1 MRDSKRRQGKRYLGW
16 FSEVELPKRQLAVL
30 WPEKDKP
37 MISVSSFFCGRKVAA
52 LLFGAALLLQGCGA
66 VPQGQTA
73 GVGEPTSRP
82 GESTAGTDVARPG
95 QDKLQAAAPTRATP
109 DASTGGSDQVRIYRG
124 SGKTVLPPRSNLAEG
139 DPKAGGAEISLNFDG
154 ADVREVVKTILTD
167 ILNEAYLFDPQ
178 VNGLVTLR
186 TTKPIPRS
194 ALVPTLETVLRMNGA
209 ALVKESGIFRIVP
222 AANAVRG
229 ALTPQLGA
237 SGQPVP
243 QGFSVRLVPLKFVGV
258 REMARILDPFVK
270 DAASMR
276 ADDLRNMLL
285 LFGTERELQ
294 HLVNTIEMFDVDW
307 MSGMSVG
314 IFTLRSADVKT
325 VNAEIE
331 KILGDKI
338 AGPLAGL
345 LRIIPIERLN
355 ALLVISPQPHYLE
368 QAKLWV
374 ERLDKGGD
382 SGGAR
387 IFVYQ
392 VQNGRA
398 EKLAALLTQAFTG
411 RAPAS
416 SQASPPTLAPGQTPA
431 TISSTPAQPGA
442 QAGKPATPLSS
453 APHAANEAGGLG
465 IAKNAT
471 VIADKD
477 NNALLITASPAEYA
491 LIESAIKR
499 LDIAP
504 RQVMIE
510 VVIAEVTLS
519 DGLDLGL
526 QGYFRDGDQFQG
538 SLLTGTSGTLGTIA
552 PGFSYIWK
560 PGGALGA
567 LAPGGVAGAF
577 GLTAS
582 DSRVK
587 VISRPNILA
596 TDHQKAQIQIG
607 QRVPTTSQSQTVS
620 GTTTGIINSVQY
632 LDTGILLSV
641 TPHINSGG
649 LVAIELNAEISK
661 AVKNSTSGIDS
672 PVITRTTAQSTITAQ
687 SGETMVMGGL
697 ISEDKTQE
705 SSGLPFIS
713 EIPVLGALFGKQA
726 RSTKRTEMVM
736 FITPRVISSDH
747 QLRDVMEELRGK
759 MSLLE
764 AIFPAPA
771 GPENSRAR
779 K

>member
-1 MRDSKRRQGKRYLGW
+1 MSMFWAQFAQRTKRKKRVRWLRGRP
-16 FSEVELPKRQLAVL
+16 VR
-30 WPEKDKP
+30 DKP
-37 MISVSSFFCGRKVAA
+37 MISAKTNSRCGLVAA
-52 LLFGAALLLQGCGA
+52 ALFGAFFLEACGTGRLAGPIEEGRSPKTEQEMSVKSPAISENVQKSGLNQAESSA
-66 VPQGQTA
+66 VG
-73 GVGEPTSRP
+73 SR
-82 GESTAGTDVARPG
+82 
-95 QDKLQAAAPTRATP
+95 
-109 DASTGGSDQVRIYRG
+109 SDHVRIYRG
-124 SGKTVLPPRSNLAEG
+124 SGTTVLPPKINLAEADGKASG
-139 DPKAGGAEISLNFDG
+139 DEISLNFDG

-178 VNGLVTLR
+178 VGGAVTLR
-186 TTKPIPRS
+186 TTKPIPRG
-194 ALVPTLETVLRMNGA
+194 ALIATLETVLRMNGA
-209 ALVKESGIFRIVP
+209 ALVKESGVFRVVP
-222 AANAVRG
+222 VAQAVRG

-237 SGQPVP
+237 SGQPIP
-243 QGFSVRLVPLKFVGV
+243 QGFSVRLVPLKYVGV

-276 ADDLRNMLL
+276 ADDLRNMLI

-294 HLVNTIEMFDVDW
+294 HLINTIEMFDVDW

-314 IFTLRSADVKT
+314 IFTLRSAEVKT
-325 VNAEIE
+325 VFSEIE
-331 KILGDKI
+331 KIMGDKN

-398 EKLAALLTQAFTG
+398 ERLAALLTQAFTG
-411 RAPAS
+411 RAPAATTPS
-416 SQASPPTLAPGQTPA
+416 APTLAPGQTPA
-431 TISSTPAQPGA
+431 TISSGAQPAGPAARPAAPAAPAQ
-442 QAGKPATPLSS
+442 S
-453 APHAANEAGGLG
+453 ASGEGLA
-465 IAKNAT
+465 IARN
-471 VIADKD
+471 VNIIADKD
-477 NNALLITASPAEYA
+477 NNALLIMASPAEYA
-491 LIESAIKR
+491 LIESAIKK

-504 RQVMIE
+504 RQVMID
-510 VVIAEVTLS
+510 VVIAEVTLT

-526 QGYFRDGDQFQG
+526 QGYFKHGDHFQG
-538 SLLTGTSGTLGTIA
+538 SLLTGSSGTLGTTA
-552 PGFSYIWK
+552 PGFSYVWK

-567 LAPGGVAGAF
+567 IAPGGVVGSF

-596 TDHQKAQIQIG
+596 TDNQKAQIQIG

-632 LDTGILLSV
+632 LDTGILLAV
-641 TPHINSGG
+641 TPHINAGG
-649 LVAIELNAEISK
+649 LVALELNAEVSK
-661 AVKNSTSGIDS
+661 ALKNTTSGIDS
-672 PVITRTTAQSTITAQ
+672 PIITRTTAQSMITAQ
-687 SGETMVMGGL
+687 SGETMILGGL
-697 ISEDKTQE
+697 ISEDKSQD

-713 EIPVLGALFGKQA
+713 EIPVLGALFGKQS
-726 RSTKRTEMVM
+726 RSSKRTEMVM
-736 FITPRVISSDH
+736 FITPRVVTTDQ
-747 QLRDVMEELRGK
+747 QLRVVMDELRGK
-759 MSLLE
+759 MSLLDG
-764 AIFPAPA
+764 IFPARGTPQA
-771 GPENSRAR
+771 P
-779 K
+779 

>member
-1 MRDSKRRQGKRYLGW
+1 MGNWARPPRMVRETSQRAALR
-16 FSEVELPKRQLAVL
+16 
-30 WPEKDKP
+30 PEKEERMMKLTKNL
-37 MISVSSFFCGRKVAA
+37 SGRHVAA
-52 LLFGAALLLQGCGA
+52 SLLGGLLLLQGCGTGSQVRLPGSDAESVASGSAQRPEASRAKPDSERPQA
-66 VPQGQTA
+66 VAPH
-73 GVGEPTSRP
+73 
-82 GESTAGTDVARPG
+82 
-95 QDKLQAAAPTRATP
+95 AAE
-109 DASTGGSDQVRIYRG
+109 ASMAGGSGDQVRIYRG
-124 SGKTVLPPRSNLAEG
+124 SGKTVLPARANLAEAEA
-139 DPKAGGAEISLNFDG
+139 KTAGEEVSLNFDG

-178 VNGLVTLR
+178 VNGVVTLR
-186 TTKPIPRS
+186 TTKPIARG
-194 ALVPTLETVLRMNGA
+194 ALIATLETVLRMNGA
-209 ALVKESGIFRIVP
+209 ALVKEAGIFRIVP
-222 AANAVRG
+222 VAQAVRG
-229 ALTPQLGA
+229 VLTPQLGT
-237 SGQPVP
+237 SGQPLP
-243 QGFSVRLVPLKFVGV
+243 QGFSVRLVPLKYVGV

-276 ADDLRNMLL
+276 ADDLRNMLV

-314 IFTLRSADVKT
+314 IFTLRSAEVKT
-325 VNAEIE
+325 VYGEIE
-331 KILGDKI
+331 KIMGDKNV
-338 AGPLAGL
+338 GPLAGL

-368 QAKLWV
+368 QAKIWV

-411 RAPAS
+411 RAPSTTTSA
-416 SQASPPTLAPGQTPA
+416 PTLAPGQTPA

-442 QAGKPATPLSS
+442 PASKPA
-453 APHAANEAGGLG
+453 APASPVPQAAAGPGGGLV
-465 IAKNAT
+465 IAKNVS

-477 NNALLITASPAEYA
+477 NNALLIMANPAEYA
-491 LIESAIKR
+491 LIESAVKK

-504 RQVMIE
+504 RQVMID

-526 QGYFRDGDQFQG
+526 QGYFRHGDHFQG

-552 PGFSYIWK
+552 PGFSYLWK

-577 GLTAS
+577 GMTAS

-641 TPHINSGG
+641 TPHINAGG
-649 LVAIELNAEISK
+649 LVALELNAEVSK

-713 EIPVLGALFGKQA
+713 EIPVLGAIFGKQS

-747 QLRDVMEELRGK
+747 QLRDVMDELRGK

-764 AIFPAPA
+764 GVFPAPQA
-771 GPENSRAR
+771 VSGAQAKP
-779 K
+779 

>member
-1 MRDSKRRQGKRYLGW
+1 
-16 FSEVELPKRQLAVL
+16 
-30 WPEKDKP
+30 
-37 MISVSSFFCGRKVAA
+37 MISFNMSLRGALAVAA
-52 LLFGAALLLQGCGA
+52 LLGVFFLQACSTGT
-66 VPQGQTA
+66 QGRLPGPIDDGRSATA
-73 GVGEPTSRP
+73 EHGVPTSP
-82 GESTAGTDVARPG
+82 AASAEKSPSAASG
-95 QDKLQAAAPTRATP
+95 QSAAAGGA
-109 DASTGGSDQVRIYRG
+109 GSDHVRIYRG
-124 SGKTVLPPRSNLAEG
+124 SGTTVLPPKANLAEADAKTAG
-139 DPKAGGAEISLNFDG
+139 DDVSLNFDG

-178 VNGLVTLR
+178 VNGVVTLR

-194 ALVPTLETVLRMNGA
+194 ALIATLETVLRMNGA
-209 ALVKESGIFRIVP
+209 ALVKESGIFRVVP
-222 AANAVRG
+222 VALAVRG
-229 ALTPQLGA
+229 VLTPQLGT
-237 SGQPVP
+237 SGQPIP
-243 QGFSVRLVPLKFVGV
+243 QGFSVRLVPLKYVGV

-276 ADDLRNMLL
+276 ADDLRNMLI

-294 HLVNTIEMFDVDW
+294 HLLNTIEMFDVDW

-314 IFTLRSADVKT
+314 IFTLRSAEVKT
-325 VNAEIE
+325 VYGEIE
-331 KILGDKI
+331 KIMGDKN

-398 EKLAALLTQAFTG
+398 ERLAALLTQAFTG
-411 RAPAS
+411 RPAS
-416 SQASPPTLAPGQTPA
+416 ASTPSAPTLAPGQTPA
-431 TISSTPAQPGA
+431 TISSAPAQPGA
-442 QAGKPATPLSS
+442 APAARPP
-453 APHAANEAGGLG
+453 AVPEHAAGGGSGLA
-465 IAKNAT
+465 IAKNVT
-471 VIADKD
+471 IIADKD
-477 NNALLITASPAEYA
+477 NNALLIMANPAEYA
-491 LIESAIKR
+491 LIESAVKK

-504 RQVMIE
+504 RQVMID
-510 VVIAEVTLS
+510 VVIAEVTLT

-526 QGYFRDGDQFQG
+526 QGYFKHGDHFQG
-538 SLLTGTSGTLGTIA
+538 SLLTGSTGTLGTTA
-552 PGFSYIWK
+552 PGFSYLWK

-567 LAPGGVAGAF
+567 IAPGGVAGAF
-577 GLTAS
+577 GMTSS

-596 TDHQKAQIQIG
+596 TDNQKAQIQIG

-632 LDTGILLSV
+632 LDTGILLAV
-641 TPHINSGG
+641 TPHINAGG
-649 LVAIELNAEISK
+649 LVALELNAEVSK
-661 AVKNSTSGIDS
+661 ALKNTTSGIDS
-672 PVITRTTAQSTITAQ
+672 PIITRTTAQSMITAQ
-687 SGETMVMGGL
+687 SGETMVLGGL
-697 ISEDKTQE
+697 ISEDKSQD

-713 EIPVLGALFGKQA
+713 EIPVLGALFGTQS
-726 RSTKRTEMVM
+726 RSSKRTEMVM
-736 FITPRVISSDH
+736 FITPRVVSTDQ

-759 MSLLE
+759 MSLLDG
-764 AIFPAPA
+764 IFPARESSR
-771 GPENSRAR
+771 GP
-779 K
+779 

>member
-1 MRDSKRRQGKRYLGW
+1 
-16 FSEVELPKRQLAVL
+16 
-30 WPEKDKP
+30 
-37 MISVSSFFCGRKVAA
+37 MISVPSCVRRTNTAA
-52 LLFGAALLLQGCGA
+52 MVFGALVLIQGCGTVQHGQPATPADVTRGSAGDQA
-66 VPQGQTA
+66 VAT
-73 GVGEPTSRP
+73 VSVK
-82 GESTAGTDVARPG
+82 SDAGTPQAGIPG
-95 QDKLQAAAPTRATP
+95 KADGDRNVV
-109 DASTGGSDQVRIYRG
+109 DSDHVRIYRG
-124 SGKTVLPPRSNLAEG
+124 SGKTVLPPRSNLAEPDG
-139 DPKAGGAEISLNFDG
+139 KATEGEVSLNFDG

-186 TTKPIPRS
+186 TTKPIPRN
-194 ALVPTLETVLRMNGA
+194 ALVATLETVLRMNGA
-209 ALVKESGIFRIVP
+209 ALVKESGIFRVVP
-222 AANAVRG
+222 AAQAVRG
-229 ALTPQLGA
+229 ALTPQLGVTA
-237 SGQPVP
+237 QPIP

-276 ADDLRNMLL
+276 ADDLRNMLII
-285 LFGTERELQ
+285 FGTERELQ

-325 VNAEIE
+325 VNGELE
-331 KILGDKI
+331 KILGDKNT
-338 AGPLAGL
+338 GPLAGL

-374 ERLDKGGD
+374 DRLDKGGD
-382 SGGAR
+382 SGGSR

-411 RAPAS
+411 RAPATTAS
-416 SQASPPTLAPGQTPA
+416 SAPALAPGQTPV
-431 TISSTPAQPGA
+431 TISSTPAQPGTV
-442 QAGKPATPLSS
+442 AGKPAPVPS
-453 APHAANEAGGLG
+453 AALQAGDGGSGLA

-491 LIESAIKR
+491 LIESVIKK

-504 RQVMIE
+504 RQVMID

-526 QGYFRDGDQFQG
+526 QGYFRQGDHFQG

-552 PGFSYIWK
+552 PGFSYVWK

-577 GLTAS
+577 GMTAS

-587 VISRPNILA
+587 VISRPNILG

-641 TPHINSGG
+641 TPHINAGG
-649 LVAIELNAEISK
+649 LVALELNAEVSK

-705 SSGLPFIS
+705 SSGLPLIS
-713 EIPVLGALFGKQA
+713 EIPLLGALFGKQS

-764 AIFPAPA
+764 GVFPAAA
-771 GPENSRAR
+771 GPAR
-779 K
+779 PQDKP